1 MVDQL
6 SLQTIGIVIAAIS
19 VVIGVLNSILVSR
32 RDERRQNLLLKN
44 QELATETR
52 QAQLF
57 MQLYDKSM
65 SKEMTD
71 ASRTFYG
78 LKFESY
84 EEYKNYF
91 LTQREFSDHFEAWKY
106 LANFYEGLGL
116 LVMEG
121 LVSIRM
127 VTVFMDSAILGF
139 YNKFGGEYLQKFREE
154 TGRFGTLSETEYL
167 YNRMMKF
174 IEENPDFRDYK
185 IP

>member
-1 MVDQL
+1 MVEISLPIILQF
-6 SLQTIGIVIAAIS
+6 LQTVGILVGIVS
-19 VVIGVLNSILVSR
+19 FLTTLRNSQRNQELTR
-32 RDERRQNLLLKN
+32 KA

-71 ASRTFYG
+71 AFRTFHG

-91 LTQREFSDHFEAWKY
+91 LTQREFSDQFEAWMY
-106 LANFYEGLGL
+106 LKSFYEGLGL

-127 VTVFMDSAILGF
+127 VTVFMDSAITGF

-154 TGRFGTLSETEYL
+154 TGQYGTLSETEYL
-167 YNRMMKF
+167 YNRMM
-174 IEENPDFRDYK
+174 I
-185 IP
+185 